1 MMTTPMPDIRIQD
14 GADVCKC
21 QDCQNRF
28 APMPLTV
35 PDDMYIPGYD
45 SEHCG
50 PGCLEKSLHGISP
63 LWLASLCE
71 EYLDAYDADADDT
84 EDTEDDDPA
93 APAPELTPGLREWL
107 DASYQHFGATPGTPG
122 NAGQGQ

>member
-1 MMTTPMPDIRIQD
+1 MTTPMPDIRIQD
-14 GADVCKC
+14 DADLCKC

-71 EYLDAYDADADDT
+71 EYLDAD
-84 EDTEDDDPA
+84 DDDPD
-93 APAPELTPGLREWL
+93 APTPVLTPGLRQWL
-107 DASYQHFGATPGTPG
+107 DAYYQHFGATPGTPG